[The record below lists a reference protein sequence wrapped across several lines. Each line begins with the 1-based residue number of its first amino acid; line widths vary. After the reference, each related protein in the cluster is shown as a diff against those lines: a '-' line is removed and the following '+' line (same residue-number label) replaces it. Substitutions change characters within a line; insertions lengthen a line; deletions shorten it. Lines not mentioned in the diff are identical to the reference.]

1 MLKILI
7 IDDDESVLLV
17 ERKILQRCG
26 FDQEIFTFKSSEA
39 ALKFLKE
46 EDGDQKFL
54 IMLDI
59 NMPVMN
65 GWQFLNKMEEL
76 GRAENIFVIMVTSS
90 IDRYDK
96 EIAENY
102 KSVIGFIE
110 KPITTGNCLQIKDL
124 TQLAEFFKV
133 L

>member
-7 IDDDESVLLV
+7 IDDDEIVLLV

-26 FDQEIFTFKSSEA
+26 FDQETFTFKSSEA
-39 ALKFLKE
+39 ALKFLIE
-46 EDGDQKFL
+46 EAEDQKFL
-54 IMLDI
+54 ILLDI

-76 GRAENIFVIMVTSS
+76 GREDNIFVIMVTSS

-110 KPITTGNCLQIKDL
+110 KPITTENCLQIKGL
-124 TQLAEFFKV
+124 THLAEFFKV

>member
-7 IDDDESVLLV
+7 IDDDEIVLLV

-46 EDGDQKFL
+46 EGEDQKFL

-59 NMPVMN
+59 NMPLMN

-76 GRAENIFVIMVTSS
+76 GRNDNIFVIMVTSS

-96 EIAENY
+96 EIAANY

-110 KPITTGNCLQIKDL
+110 KPITTENCLQIKGL
-124 TQLAEFFKV
+124 TQVAEFFKV

>member
-1 MLKILI
+1 
-7 IDDDESVLLV
+7 
-17 ERKILQRCG
+17 
-26 FDQEIFTFKSSEA
+26 
-39 ALKFLKE
+39 
-46 EDGDQKFL
+46 
-54 IMLDI
+54 
-59 NMPVMN
+59 MN

-76 GRAENIFVIMVTSS
+76 GRDKNIFVIMVTSS

-110 KPITTGNCLQIKDL
+110 KPITTENCLQIKDL

>member
-7 IDDDESVLLV
+7 IDDDEIVLLV

-26 FDQEIFTFKSSEA
+26 FDQETFTFKSSEA

-46 EDGDQKFL
+46 EDEDQKFL

-76 GRAENIFVIMVTSS
+76 GRDKNIFVIMVTSS

-110 KPITTGNCLQIKDL
+110 KPITTENCLQIKDL